1 MFAGRAFA
9 LKGKSMAKSKS
20 EILNDFQ
27 EFIGKHGSKYKE
39 WCVGT
44 AEDPKT
50 QLFNVHKFK
59 TGDKGLYREAES
71 EIQAAGVAEFF
82 TNLGAKGDDSVKRG
96 ADCVYAYK
104 MAAHTKP

>member
-1 MFAGRAFA
+1 MFAARPSA
-9 LKGKSMAKSKS
+9 LGGKSMAKSKS

-27 EFIGKHGSKYKE
+27 EFIVKHGGKYKE

-44 AEDPKT
+44 AEDPKS
-50 QLFNVHKFK
+50 QLFKIHKFK
-59 TGDKGLYREAES
+59 AGDKGLYREAES
-71 EIQAAGVAEFF
+71 EMQAAGVAEFF
-82 TNLGAKGDDSVKRG
+82 TDLGAKGDDSVKRG